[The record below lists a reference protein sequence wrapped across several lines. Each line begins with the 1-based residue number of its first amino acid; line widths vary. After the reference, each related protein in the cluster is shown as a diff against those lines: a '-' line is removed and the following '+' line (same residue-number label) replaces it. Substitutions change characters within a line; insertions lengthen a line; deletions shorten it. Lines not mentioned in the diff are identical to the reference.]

1 MPRVSFVAPD
11 CDHGHRRGAHPAAPE
26 NRAASFTLFW
36 GALTGAE
43 SMLVCVA
50 VPGGVAAW
58 MAIGAHFVLIAGA
71 AYWLSRRPP
80 ADHLALWSIGLLAVS
95 LSGPLGALGVLAL
108 AYAERR
114 TTLSGDLLDEWYKRM
129 SGNHAPDPASVIH
142 EAIVTDRTIR
152 LNAGGFRRF
161 HDLMVNGALSEKQA
175 LLGLIGLKYHS
186 DYFPLLGLALRSR
199 EASVRAQAAA
209 VFVKLKQQFKSR
221 LASNLALASS
231 SAPPLGANAALTCA
245 SAIFDCSE
253 SGFIDGSEVRN
264 ARKVVAALC
273 EKALAAGAE
282 TDRAE
287 ELLCRVLASSAEHQQ
302 IARRLSFRGPNLTSE
317 LKLLLANS
325 MIALNQHRELTS
337 LLASLNSEERPAF
350 RPCDTV
356 GATAC

>member
-1 MPRVSFVAPD
+1 MARLSFMSSD
-11 CDHGHRRGAHPAAPE
+11 CDPDRRRGAHPE

-43 SMLVCVA
+43 SAIIGLA
-50 VPGGVAAW
+50 VSGVVAAW
-58 MAIGAHFVLIAGA
+58 MAVVAHLLLITGA

-80 ADHLALWSIGLLAVS
+80 ADRLALWSIGFLAVS
-95 LSGPLGALGVLAL
+95 LSGPLGSLGVLAL

-114 TTLSGDLLDEWYKRM
+114 TTLSEDLLDEWYRRM
-129 SGNHAPDPASVIH
+129 SGNHAPDSASLIH
-142 EAIVTDRTIR
+142 EAIVTDRAIR
-152 LNAGGFRRF
+152 LNASRFRRF

-186 DYFPLLGLALRSR
+186 DYFALLGLALRSR

-221 LASNLALASS
+221 LADNLTLASS
-231 SAPPLGANAALTCA
+231 AAEPLAPNAALTCA

-273 EKALAAGAE
+273 EKALAAGVE

-287 ELLCRVLASSAEHQQ
+287 ELLCRVLASSGEHEQ
-302 IARRLSFRGPNLTSE
+302 IVRRLSFRGSNLTYE

-325 MIALNQHRELTS
+325 MIALNRHHELTS